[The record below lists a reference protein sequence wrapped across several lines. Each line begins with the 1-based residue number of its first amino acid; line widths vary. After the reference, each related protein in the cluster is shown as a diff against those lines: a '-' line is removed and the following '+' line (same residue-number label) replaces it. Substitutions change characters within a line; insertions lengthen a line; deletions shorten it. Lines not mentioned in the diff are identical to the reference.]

1 MQIESRTCQARLG
14 NYAEMQL
21 IFCKDKIHLLQY
33 DYNNDINGFSLRKI
47 TQKRCAKHISWHT
60 SSETVSVYM
69 N

>member
-47 TQKRCAKHISWHT
+47 IQKGVPRAEPFCGNTEPPLI
-60 SSETVSVYM
+60 
-69 N
+69 

>member
-47 TQKRCAKHISWHT
+47 TKKGVPNTFFGTPHQR
-60 SSETVSVYM
+60 E
-69 N
+69 